1 GNDEELNTI
10 RPTAI
15 PAFSKLI
22 EYAVKSYIYNEL
34 FVSMGEAQLSGGA
47 ELGVF
52 RDKVYEYA
60 DAEELYQ
67 EQLMRWMK
75 ISRQFND
82 PEG

>member
-1 GNDEELNTI
+1 IPNYSSFLACRVGNDEELNTI

-52 RDKVYEYA
+52 RDKVSEYA
-60 DAEELYQ
+60 DAEEL
-67 EQLMRWMK
+67 
-75 ISRQFND
+75 
-82 PEG
+82 